1 MESAAFGDGT
11 AEMARFRRLVT
22 ATIVA
27 TFVLILI
34 GGIVRVSDSGLGCG
48 PAGSGTHGWPLCE
61 GGVVPERSAESV
73 IEYTHRIAAG
83 IVSVLM
89 LLVAW
94 RAWRHLRA
102 HRWIVGLS
110 AAAGVLVLA
119 QAGLGGL
126 TVEEGL
132 DEYLVAAHLGLAM
145 IFLGALFAIRRLA
158 AEPAPRRARGT
169 PLLRWLAGVTAVLV
183 LATIV
188 AGGLVAGTEGEGTP
202 NEPVVGAHT
211 ACGEQFPTCVDKF
224 MPFGM
229 DRLIDIQ
236 LVHRLFMYLTAIAV
250 LALVAVAIRQR
261 APSRSF
267 AAVGGLVAAQILLG
281 AANVWFGKHAGL
293 IVAHLSLGTAIWATI
308 VYANTTLMRIPAP
321 RPVPGTSHDAHT
333 SSPSPG
339 DGKAATA

>member
-11 AEMARFRRLVT
+11 AGRARFRRLVT
-22 ATIVA
+22 VTIAA
-27 TFVLILI
+27 TFLLILI

-61 GGVVPERSAESV
+61 GGVLPESSAESV

-83 IVSVLM
+83 IVG
-89 LLVAW
+89 LLTLLIAW
-94 RAWRHLRA
+94 RAWRTLRE
-102 HRWIVGLS
+102 HPRIVGLS

-145 IFLGALFAIRRLA
+145 VFLALLFALRRLTA
-158 AEPAPRRARGT
+158 ADAPAPPSGT
-169 PLLRWLAGVTAVLV
+169 ALLRGLSAVTALLI

-202 NEPVVGAHT
+202 NEPVRGAHT
-211 ACGEQFPTCVDKF
+211 ACGEQFPTCVDQF
-224 MPFGM
+224 MPFGL

-250 LALVAVAIRQR
+250 VALVAVAIRQR

-293 IVAHLSLGTAIWATI
+293 IVAHLSLGTIIWATI

-321 RPVPGTSHDAHT
+321 RSAPDA
-333 SSPSPG
+333 SGARAPRPES
-339 DGKAATA
+339 KAATA

>member
-1 MESAAFGDGT
+1 MDSASDL
-11 AEMARFRRLVT
+11 ARFRRLVT

-48 PAGSGTHGWPLCE
+48 PAGSGTEGWPLCE
-61 GGVVPERSAESV
+61 GGVLPAASAESV
-73 IEYTHRIAAG
+73 IEYSHRIAAG

-89 LLVAW
+89 LVVAW
-94 RAWRHLRA
+94 RAWRTLRQ

-119 QAGLGGL
+119 QAGLGGV

-145 IFLGALFAIRRLA
+145 IFLGTLLALRRLA
-158 AEPAPRRARGT
+158 SVPEPRGASGSG
-169 PLLRWLAGVTAVLV
+169 LLRSLAAVTAALV

-202 NEPVVGAHT
+202 TEPVLGAHT
-211 ACGEQFPTCVDKF
+211 ACGEQFPACVNEF
-224 MPFGM
+224 MPFGV

-236 LVHRLFMYLTAIAV
+236 LVHRLFMYLTALAV
-250 LALVAVAIRQR
+250 VALVAVAIRQR

-281 AANVWFGKHAGL
+281 AANVWLGKHAGL
-293 IVAHLSLGTAIWATI
+293 IVAHLSLGTIVWATV
-308 VYANTTLMRIPAP
+308 VYANTTLMPIPAP
-321 RPVPGTSHDAHT
+321 RPARARPREASTE
-333 SSPSPG
+333 
-339 DGKAATA
+339 AAAI

>member
-1 MESAAFGDGT
+1 MDSAAELG
-11 AEMARFRRLVT
+11 RFRRLVT

-61 GGVVPERSAESV
+61 GGVLPVASAESI
-73 IEYTHRIAAG
+73 IEYSHRIAAG

-89 LLVAW
+89 LMIAW
-94 RAWRHLRA
+94 RAWRNLRQ
-102 HRWIVGLS
+102 HRLIVGIS
-110 AAAGVLVLA
+110 AGAGVLVLA

-145 IFLGALFAIRRLA
+145 IFLAALFTLRRLA
-158 AEPAPRRARGT
+158 SFST
-169 PLLRWLAGVTAVLV
+169 PQPPSGSGLLRSLAGISAILI

-211 ACGEQFPTCVDKF
+211 ACGEQFPTCVDRF
-224 MPFGM
+224 MPFGV

-236 LVHRLFMYLTAIAV
+236 LVHRLFMYLTALAV

-293 IVAHLSLGTAIWATI
+293 IVAHLSLGTIIWATI
-308 VYANTTLMRIPAP
+308 VYANTTLMRIPSPAP
-321 RPVPGTSHDAHT
+321 EPGTSRNAHN
-333 SSPSPG
+333 SSETG
-339 DGKAATA
+339 AATA